1 MTDKSPFLK
10 LPEIVMDNVLHY
22 CDYMEIASLRKTC
35 RSLRKFVDT
44 AKPDGRVDKVM
55 IDCDAYEG
63 KFLLQLGEKTI
74 EIAYTKTMDGCGIFD
89 TGNWMWSRLLKGED
103 HMELLKNDFSVFL
116 RHQKSLMQ
124 EMEINGKPADI
135 EQVLN
140 ILKTHSE
147 NPKTRKFPLK
157 TTKLSLIDLSAPQI
171 LLALSSVDAQSL
183 RSLSISS
190 NKQNVLLDQITET
203 EQWRR
208 LDLND
213 IKITVTM
220 VTAAYLDHLKTA
232 FLNSPNFS
240 SCKIHYASISSESD
254 IAAKFGVDGV
264 NGDKWFFRMTN
275 DESRVL
281 YLKIEW
287 HEYVD
292 IGYQDTAKVPTGAVI
307 IG

>member
-1 MTDKSPFLK
+1 MTDKSSFLK
-10 LPEIVMDNVLHY
+10 LPEIVMDNVLYH
-22 CDYMEIASLRKTC
+22 CNYMEIASLRKTC
-35 RSLRKFVDT
+35 RSLREFVDT
-44 AKPDGRVDKVM
+44 AKPDGRVDKLM
-55 IDCDAYEG
+55 IDCDAYKG
-63 KFLLQLGEKTI
+63 KLLLQLGEKTI

-89 TGNWMWSRLLKGED
+89 TGNWLWSRLLKGED
-103 HMELLKNDFSVFL
+103 HMELLKNDFSVLL

-124 EMEINGKPADI
+124 EMEINGEPADI

-140 ILKTHSE
+140 ILKAHSE

-171 LLALSSVDAQSL
+171 LLALSSVDSQSL
-183 RSLSISS
+183 RFLSISS

-213 IKITVTM
+213 IKITVT
-220 VTAAYLDHLKTA
+220 TA

-240 SCKIHYASISSESD
+240 SCKIHYDSIDID
-254 IAAKFGVDGV
+254 IAATFGVDGDD
-264 NGDKWFFRMTN
+264 GDKWFFRMPN

-281 YLKIEW
+281 YLDVES

-307 IG
+307 IR